1 MGGAAVPS
9 GNAPAVGERIEQVRD
24 IVVKNAQVGLYKVG
38 LTSKGEW
45 SLHVEVPLTLADSGP
60 GLPGH
65 LLAGWPGLVGLLQE
79 RDTDS
84 TAESLKATEGALPGQ
99 YALTIWGSVE
109 REGAPLLMASCSS
122 CGPAEAVRVEGEVDT
137 AFVRFALKVPWG
149 NLTECMDMRSL
160 ASAMGGPCWLDLTP
174 TEQPETRTS
183 AKAPADDRQTSLLE
197 HIDRAREAGAGFEA
211 ANVTIGGV
219 VCDIEVGARFDWAKR
234 QAFAEKLQRGV
245 LAGELRA
252 RQVDT
257 LLDVYAANDRARY
270 LKDLEEAPREVLAA
284 EYTLITGKAPS
295 STTEARLRLL
305 IGNALAEG
313 MI

>member
-1 MGGAAVPS
+1 M
-9 GNAPAVGERIEQVRD
+9 RD

-45 SLHVEVPLTLADSGP
+45 SLHVEVPLTLGDSGA

-84 TAESLKATEGALPGQ
+84 TAESLKATEAALPGQ

-122 CGPAEAVRVEGEVDT
+122 CGPAEAKVRVEGEVDT

-160 ASAMGGPCWLDLTP
+160 ASAMGGPCWLDLIP
-174 TEQPETRTS
+174 TEQPETRTPT
-183 AKAPADDRQTSLLE
+183 KAAVDARQTNLLDA
-197 HIDRAREAGAGFEA
+197 IDRAAAGDTEGLRGALALLTPQERAELREAVTEAKRINWAGEMHRRAVGGADRWVYVQALVE
-211 ANVTIGGV
+211 THGGV
-219 VCDIEVGARFDWAKR
+219 TGLGGYLDNIGSQSWA
-234 QAFAEKLQRGV
+234 V
-245 LAGELRA
+245 LG
-252 RQVDT
+252 
-257 LLDVYAANDRARY
+257 
-270 LKDLEEAPREVLAA
+270 A
-284 EYTLITGKAPS
+284 EYQLITGKTPS
-295 STTEARLRLL
+295 ATTTEARLRLL
-305 IGNALAEG
+305 IGNALAAH
-313 MI
+313 